1 MLSLVLTSIMMPT
14 LYSIRYQLANL
25 SCRVQKVII
34 IISNILTMVERT
46 NPNSGINPVGNKE
59 RFLNEMPRL
68 LDTMNEISELM
79 VLNSEEDLSST
90 DSPSHWSYPHMPYI
104 K

>member
-1 MLSLVLTSIMMPT
+1 
-14 LYSIRYQLANL
+14 
-25 SCRVQKVII
+25 
-34 IISNILTMVERT
+34 
-46 NPNSGINPVGNKE
+46 
-59 RFLNEMPRL
+59 MPRL

-90 DSPSHWSYPHMPYI
+90 DSPSSWSYPHMPYI